1 MTPQGQST
9 ATREWRLRTSLILL
23 LVTAMVATFGI
34 IGSGVLLVRVPVAL
48 KEDRV
53 LMRSLAVNLAQH
65 FEQWVDGLEGRL
77 GALTGLPPD
86 LAPAQVQGLL
96 DAVVAEGGFQVIYLV
111 GAQGLVLYA
120 ALPEGLA
127 SRRPSLVG
135 ADLSRNRLFE
145 SVQQSGR
152 RVWSDRYL
160 SALDGGAT
168 IGLAIPHGQFVLLAE
183 VAPDFAREAIHTGAQ
198 NRRYPVLV
206 IDRLGEYVAG
216 RNVPES
222 DRLRNWAADL
232 PADSRGAEGAVS
244 ELRIGGRL
252 YDTGIASSHKLG
264 WTFLVANPARLA
276 NPRVRTSI
284 LIVLGG
290 FVASLVLAL
299 ILAPLWA
306 SRMSAPLRDLIAQTR
321 ALTSG
326 KFGRRV
332 TRGPIMEFNQLASDM
347 EAMAEVTRQRQSE
360 LEQSEERLLQSLQ
373 NVQRLNIELESR
385 VERRT
390 ADLARANRELSE
402 AMATLTLAQ
411 GELVR
416 SEKLASLGNLVGG
429 IAHELNTPIG
439 NGVMA
444 VSTLSD
450 QARDFRRVL
459 AGGLRRSTLEAFV
472 DRVERGSEI
481 AVRNLQRANEL
492 LASFKQVAVDQT
504 TVQRRPFILSDVVDE
519 ILLTMQ
525 PTLRRTPFKVRSRI
539 AHGLAMDSY
548 PGPLGQVLTNLLSN
562 ALVHGFEGRA
572 QGLVEI
578 SAEPLGEDQVSLIV
592 SDDGAGIPPDMLGRV
607 FDPFVTSKL
616 GRGGTGLGLHI
627 VWNTVTVVL
636 GGSISVNSAPG
647 EGARFRIILPVVAPS
662 QPTAD

>member
-1 MTPQGQST
+1 
-9 ATREWRLRTSLILL
+9 
-23 LVTAMVATFGI
+23 
-34 IGSGVLLVRVPVAL
+34 
-48 KEDRV
+48 
-53 LMRSLAVNLAQH
+53 
-65 FEQWVDGLEGRL
+65 
-77 GALTGLPPD
+77 
-86 LAPAQVQGLL
+86 
-96 DAVVAEGGFQVIYLV
+96 
-111 GAQGLVLYA
+111 
-120 ALPEGLA
+120 
-127 SRRPSLVG
+127 
-135 ADLSRNRLFE
+135 
-145 SVQQSGR
+145 
-152 RVWSDRYL
+152 
-160 SALDGGAT
+160 
-168 IGLAIPHGQFVLLAE
+168 
-183 VAPDFAREAIHTGAQ
+183 
-198 NRRYPVLV
+198 
-206 IDRLGEYVAG
+206 
-216 RNVPES
+216 
-222 DRLRNWAADL
+222 
-232 PADSRGAEGAVS
+232 
-244 ELRIGGRL
+244 
-252 YDTGIASSHKLG
+252 
-264 WTFLVANPARLA
+264 
-276 NPRVRTSI
+276 
-284 LIVLGG
+284 VLGG

-402 AMATLTLAQ
+402 AMATLTMAQ

-539 AHGLAMDSY
+539 AHGLRWTAT
-548 PGPLGQVLTNLLSN
+548 PGHS
-562 ALVHGFEGRA
+562 GRC
-572 QGLVEI
+572 
-578 SAEPLGEDQVSLIV
+578 
-592 SDDGAGIPPDMLGRV
+592 
-607 FDPFVTSKL
+607 
-616 GRGGTGLGLHI
+616 
-627 VWNTVTVVL
+627 
-636 GGSISVNSAPG
+636 
-647 EGARFRIILPVVAPS
+647 
-662 QPTAD
+662 